1 MSKQPPPDDPQQPQ
15 NAEQDAQQAEQD
27 VQNIQ
32 DAKKARSTTEDEQ
45 ANTLPAGSEVI
56 SLEAAAHAKRHEQKA
71 KRMANMQ
78 NAFERFMPINKE
90 SRQTK
95 RLKARKK
102 KKGKKKK

>member
-15 NAEQDAQQAEQD
+15 NAEQDVQQD
-27 VQNIQ
+27 VQNRQ
-32 DAKKARSTTEDEQ
+32 DAKKAPSTTEDDQ
-45 ANTLPAGSEVI
+45 ANTLPPGSEVI